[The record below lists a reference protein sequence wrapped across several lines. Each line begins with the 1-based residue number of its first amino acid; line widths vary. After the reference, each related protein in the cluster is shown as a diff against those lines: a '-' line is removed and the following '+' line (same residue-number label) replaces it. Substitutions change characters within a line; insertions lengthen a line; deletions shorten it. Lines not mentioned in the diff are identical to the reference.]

1 MHCSRRTLR
10 KIEFLISEAVDAVM
24 VAGAVCAFGAVGNMD
39 HAAEAHVP
47 DDPHTM
53 TLLIVGMIFLG
64 AGSLYKWIV
73 GEW

>member
-10 KIEFLISEAVDAVM
+10 KIEFLISRCADAAM
-24 VAGAVCAFGAVGNMD
+24 IAGVIYIFGAAGNMD
-39 HAAEAHVP
+39 YAAEAHVP

-53 TLLIVGMIFLG
+53 TLLIVGMIFFG

-73 GEW
+73 GEC

>member
-1 MHCSRRTLR
+1 M
-10 KIEFLISEAVDAVM
+10 I
-24 VAGAVCAFGAVGNMD
+24 AGAIYIFGAVGNTD
-39 HAAEAHVP
+39 YATEAHIP
-47 DDPHTM
+47 DDPHAM